1 MSVNRS
7 EIQHLPVLRDETVE
21 FVRLSD
27 LEVVV
32 DATLGFGGHSL
43 AILETSENT
52 RVIAFDQDETAIALA
67 GERLAEYGNRLTLI
81 HSNFSDV
88 KRSLRNAGIENVSA
102 VIADLGISSMQID
115 SESRGFSFRFDSP
128 LDMRMD
134 QTADIETAAEIL
146 ADRSEIDIANL
157 IYQLGE
163 ERFSRR
169 IARKIVAEREAGN
182 PIETT
187 KQLADLV
194 SRCIP
199 RNKKD
204 TIHPATKTFQALR
217 IAVNGE
223 LDILDGFITDAIDV
237 LKTDGVL
244 AIITFHSLEDR
255 IVKFAFQKLAGK
267 CFCPPKI
274 PQCVCGAVK
283 RVEILTKKPIVPGRD
298 ELDAN
303 PRSRSAKLRAVKKVE
318 A

>member
-1 MSVNRS
+1 MSVSSS
-7 EIQHLPVLRDETVE
+7 EIQHLPVLRDEVLE
-21 FVRLSD
+21 FVRLS
-27 LEVVV
+27 EPGVVV

-43 AILETSENT
+43 AILETFGNAK
-52 RVIAFDQDETAIALA
+52 VIAFDQDETAIELA
-67 GERLAEYGNRLTLI
+67 SGRLARYGERATLI
-81 HSNFSDV
+81 HANFSDIR
-88 KRSLRNAGIENVSA
+88 RSLRQVEVSA
-102 VIADLGISSMQID
+102 VIADLGVSSMQID
-115 SESRGFSFRFDSP
+115 SETRGFSFRFDAP

-146 ADRSEIDIANL
+146 ADRDEVEIANL

-194 SRCIP
+194 ARSIP

-217 IAVNGE
+217 IAVNAE
-223 LDILDGFITDAIDV
+223 LDILDGFISDAIDL
-237 LKTDGVL
+237 LKIDGIL

-274 PQCVCGAVK
+274 PQCVCGATK
-283 RVEILTKKPIVPGRD
+283 RVEILTKKPIVAGRD

>member
-1 MSVNRS
+1 
-7 EIQHLPVLRDETVE
+7 LLRI
-21 FVRLSD
+21 
-27 LEVVV
+27 LEVFTVV
-32 DATLGFGGHSL
+32 K
-43 AILETSENT
+43 
-52 RVIAFDQDETAIALA
+52 VIALDQNERAIGLA
-67 GERLAEYGNRLTLI
+67 RKRLGEYEGRVTLI
-81 HSNFSDV
+81 HSNFSEI
-88 KRSLRNAGIENVSA
+88 KRSLRNAAVGDVSA
-102 VIADLGISSMQID
+102 VIADLGVSSMQID
-115 SESRGFSFRFDSP
+115 SETRGFSFRYDAP

-134 QTADIETAAEIL
+134 QTADVETAAEIL
-146 ADRSEIDIANL
+146 ADRSEIEIANL

-194 SRCIP
+194 SRCVP
-199 RNKKD
+199 RKKKD

-223 LDILDGFITDAIDV
+223 LDILDGFIADAIDV
-237 LKTDGVL
+237 LKIDGIL

-283 RVEILTKKPIVPGRD
+283 QVEILTKKPVVSGQD

-303 PRSRSAKLRAVKKVE
+303 PRSRSAKLRAVKKI
-318 A
+318 